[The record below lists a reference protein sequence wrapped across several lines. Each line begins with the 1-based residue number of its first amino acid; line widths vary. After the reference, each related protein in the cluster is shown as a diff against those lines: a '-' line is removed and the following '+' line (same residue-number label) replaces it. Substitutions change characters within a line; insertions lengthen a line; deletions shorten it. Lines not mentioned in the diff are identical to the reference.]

1 MQVTLVQSEIESA
14 LTDYVNN
21 IMSVKEGMGISV
33 TFKAT
38 RGEEGATAIID
49 ILPVG
54 EKKAVAAAEP
64 VKRETTKSTGPG
76 KAVADKTAPT
86 TTTGQTTSTSG
97 DDTPV
102 TEEAASEEVD
112 TKAEAVTEQT
122 SKPSLFANLRK

>member
-49 ILPVG
+49 ILPVD
-54 EKKAVAAAEP
+54 EKKAVAAEP
-64 VKRETTKSTGPG
+64 VKRETAKSTGPG
-76 KAVADKTAPT
+76 KAVADKTAQT
-86 TTTGQTTSTSG
+86 ATTGQTTSSSG
-97 DDTPV
+97 DDIPA